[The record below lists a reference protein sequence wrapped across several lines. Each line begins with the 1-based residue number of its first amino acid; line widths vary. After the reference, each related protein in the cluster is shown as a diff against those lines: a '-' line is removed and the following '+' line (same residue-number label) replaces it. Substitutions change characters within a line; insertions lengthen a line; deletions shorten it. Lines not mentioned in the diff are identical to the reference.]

1 MLKAHPCLHSSP
13 LSCVCLL
20 SHTHTSSSFCRVL
33 ALCNNVIEIRGD
45 EYKMLFAMNP
55 MVPRDERV
63 GEERHHFA
71 INLWVTAFTAVS
83 YLSLVTNLL
92 LLSCDYD
99 SNQDG
104 YQQ

>member
-1 MLKAHPCLHSSP
+1 MSS
-13 LSCVCLL
+13 LFSSLCVCLL

-55 MVPRDERV
+55 MVPRDERL